1 MIWHAYKTAAQ
12 AEFRIQEKMIA
23 LGART
28 VVPAQWQWRR
38 VKNARPVPRRRPV
51 IPGYVFA
58 GFNEV
63 PWWALSVVDGL
74 HGVVSFDGRPAI
86 IPDKVIPSI
95 AALEQPL
102 RELSQGP
109 RFRMGQAI
117 KIKRGAFAEL
127 AAVVDGF
134 ERGKVVAIVHMFG
147 KSARVPVSMEHLEE
161 VEAA

>member
-51 IPGYVFA
+51 MPGYVFA

-74 HGVVSFDGRPAI
+74 HGVVSFNGRPAI
-86 IPDKVIPSI
+86 IPAKAIPTI
-95 AALEQPL
+95 AAMEQPL
-102 RELSQGP
+102 QELSQGP
-109 RFRMGQAI
+109 KFRMGQAI
-117 KIKRGAFAEL
+117 KIKRGMYAEL
-127 AAVVDGF
+127 SALVDGF
-134 ERGKVVAIVHMFG
+134 ERGKVIAIVEMFG
-147 KSARVPVSMEHLEE
+147 KQARVPVAEDQ